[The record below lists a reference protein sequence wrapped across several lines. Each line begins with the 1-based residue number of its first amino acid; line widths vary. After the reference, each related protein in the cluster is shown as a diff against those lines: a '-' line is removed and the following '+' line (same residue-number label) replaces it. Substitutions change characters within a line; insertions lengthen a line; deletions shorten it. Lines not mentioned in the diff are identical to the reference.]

1 MESIL
6 LEKNNVR
13 NVDVLIFIYNV
24 NLRGGTEIMALNLMK
39 AMNSSNMQCRILS
52 LVPYQGN
59 NENILSF
66 RQFALN
72 QYLQIA
78 ESQVCKLFVPL
89 KSLHVLRRLLSNVVD
104 MIHPKVFINFTY
116 DLLPATPRCNGITKM
131 YGIFHWSAL
140 GYEQSIIQRIKQKS
154 FFYRYSSMALFICK
168 TREIHRC
175 LHHLDNL
182 IVLTQEGKK
191 EALSFLPDIDGE
203 RIYVIPNFIPFDRLN
218 SNVSSLNNKTAIF
231 VGRLSVE
238 KGCYRLLDIW
248 ERISIENPN
257 WQLKIYG
264 EGNEQAG
271 MERIIEQRK
280 LANIHFCGFKEN
292 IDSIYRNADLLLCT
306 SDSEGF
312 GLVLIE
318 AMYYGV
324 IPFSFDCPVSPKEL
338 IGNAGVLARCY
349 NCQEYA
355 QLVND
360 LIASPDRMKQLQH
373 NAIVQASKFYKSKII
388 GLWKK
393 LIN

>member
-324 IPFSFDCPVSPKEL
+324 IPFSFDCPVSIE
-338 IGNAGVLARCY
+338 
-349 NCQEYA
+349 
-355 QLVND
+355 
-360 LIASPDRMKQLQH
+360 
-373 NAIVQASKFYKSKII
+373 
-388 GLWKK
+388 
-393 LIN
+393 

>member
-1 MESIL
+1 MESSL
-6 LEKNNVR
+6 LEKNNAR
-13 NVDVLIFIYNV
+13 NIDALIFIYNV

-39 AMNSSNMQCRILS
+39 AMNSLNLQCRILS
-52 LVPYQGN
+52 LIPYQGKD
-59 NENILSF
+59 ENILSF
-66 RQFALN
+66 RQFALS

-78 ESQVCKLFVPL
+78 ESQVYKLFAPL
-89 KSLHVLRRLLSNVVD
+89 KSLHVLKSLLSSVVD
-104 MIHPKVFINFTY
+104 MICPKVFINFTY
-116 DLLPATPRCNGITKM
+116 DLLPATPKSNGITKM
-131 YGIFHWSAL
+131 FGIFHWSVL
-140 GYEQSIIQRIKQKS
+140 GYEQSIIQRIRQKT
-154 FFYRYSSMALFICK
+154 FFHRCLSMALFTCK

-175 LHHLDNL
+175 LQRLDNL

-191 EALSFLPDIDGE
+191 EALTLMPDIDSE

-231 VGRLSVE
+231 VGRLSLE
-238 KGCYRLLDIW
+238 KGCYRLLDVW
-248 ERISIENPN
+248 EKISIENPN

-271 MERIIEQRK
+271 MERIIEQRQ

-324 IPFSFDCPVSPKEL
+324 IPFSFDCPVSPKEI
-338 IGNAGVLARCY
+338 IGNAGVLVKCY
-349 NCQEYA
+349 DCQEYA
-355 QLVND
+355 QLVNN
-360 LIASPDRMKQLQH
+360 LIASPVRMKKLQH

-388 GLWKK
+388 EQWEN
-393 LIN
+393 LIS